1 MAGTQ
6 RSSNLGKRLILVNM
20 AWLLMPDGLVWE
32 CQKLMIYWDFP
43 HTNSSKILQRIKL
56 CKKTSCWC
64 QRSVESSQTTNE
76 LIGRRKAWVF
86 VLSAKNRKMRLQFIC
101 KSNSFCKMT
110 RHWTNNAGRAQRR
123 CGQSMVEP
131 NHVQHDGANT
141 DRWLKITIISWFSVL
156 AYAD

>member
-43 HTNSSKILQRIKL
+43 HTNISKILQRIKL

-86 VLSAKNRKMRLQFIC
+86 VLSAKNKKLRLQFIY
-101 KSNSFCKMT
+101 
-110 RHWTNNAGRAQRR
+110 
-123 CGQSMVEP
+123 
-131 NHVQHDGANT
+131 ANP
-141 DRWLKITIISWFSVL
+141 IISVGWQDIELTLLAELREGVASQWWSQIMFNMMVL
-156 AYAD
+156 TLTDG